1 MIWSRGPNQPASAL
15 SASEAQCFRQSRC
28 KAARFTPLHPAF
40 FGPASRPKKRD
51 LRTLGRITMLNKREF
66 MAGTIAATLATA
78 ADAQTT
84 AKITYGPQKPS
95 IKHGM
100 VKTSKMFQAPPG
112 FVNALAVAPE
122 GLWLGQQK
130 LSGKSAQSY
139 HLPEPTDLHEA
150 AWLVDWNGKLLK
162 TVQTNSRNTSGMA
175 YGNGCVWMMANQEP
189 EGVFQVDM
197 NSKEISH
204 RQIPLGLPGQ
214 DGGGSHG
221 AQWRGDKLW
230 IVANRPRLLLR
241 VDPKTWAPEVA
252 IPIYAPADKPRW
264 HDMTFDGDGNIWQVT
279 GNDSKSYKEGKPGLV
294 KYDGKTGAVMATYD
308 FEPGS
313 CDPHGLEFHD
323 GTLISCDAG
332 VHPGWPN
339 HDSPSAGWIFKIE
352 MA

>member
-1 MIWSRGPNQPASAL
+1 MGI
-15 SASEAQCFRQSRC
+15 
-28 KAARFTPLHPAF
+28 
-40 FGPASRPKKRD
+40 
-51 LRTLGRITMLNKREF
+51 NKRELLK
-66 MAGTIAATLATA
+66 GGIGLGLTSGLSTA
-78 ADAQTT
+78 AQAQTT
-84 AKITYGPQKPS
+84 AKISYGPQRPS
-95 IKHGM
+95 ISHGM
-100 VKTSKMFQAPPG
+100 VKTTKLFKSPPG

-130 LSGKSAQSY
+130 LSGKAAQSY
-139 HLPEPTDLHEA
+139 HLPDPSDLHEA

-175 YGNGCVWMMANQEP
+175 YGNGCVWMMANQDP

-197 NSKEISH
+197 NSKELSH

-241 VDPKTWAPEVA
+241 VDPKTWAPEAA

-264 HDMTFDGDGNIWQVT
+264 HDMTFDADGNIWQVT
-279 GNDSKSYKEGKPGLV
+279 GNDSKSYKEGRPGLV
-294 KYDGKTGAVMATYD
+294 KYDGKTGQVLMTYD

-313 CDPHGLEFHD
+313 CDPHGLEFHN

-332 VHPGWPN
+332 IHPGWPN
-339 HDSPSAGWIFKIE
+339 HDSPTAGWIFKIE
-352 MA
+352 IA